1 MPKRKTLL
9 NIMLE
14 CPWTMLSYIQWWT
27 RYLLKPSLKRFWF
40 ATDRIVLDEFATHF
54 VFLFVFLVFS
64 LNAEAE
70 EQ

>member
-1 MPKRKTLL
+1 
-9 NIMLE
+9 
-14 CPWTMLSYIQWWT
+14 MLSYIQWWT
-27 RYLLKPSLKRFWF
+27 RYPLKSSLKRFWF